1 MCQVAVYL
9 DDEKIMDAVRLVEPL
24 PDGVRLI
31 KMFEEPLVI
40 PASIRQIDL
49 MKNKVFLETTELNE
63 EKHERNG

>member
-49 MKNKVFLETTELNE
+49 MKNKVFLETIELNE